1 MSNPSIRLQFTP
13 AAVEHIQAKLRSA
26 AQTSPPV
33 FRLSMRKYGC
43 NGYAFLPEI
52 VETAEPDD
60 LPCETD
66 APFAVFLD
74 PHYAKLLNGTMI
86 DYVVKSLGCAQLI
99 FQNPN
104 IDGECGCGES
114 VNFKKSVMDNNHE

>member
-1 MSNPSIRLQFTP
+1 MLDPVILQFTP
-13 AAVEHIQAKLRSA
+13 AAVAHIQTKLRA
-26 AQTSPPV
+26 ATDDHPQV

-52 VETAEPDD
+52 VEAAGPDD
-60 LPCETD
+60 LRCACD
-66 APFAVFLD
+66 VPFAVVID
-74 PHYAKLLNGTMI
+74 PQYAKLLNGTLI

-99 FQNPN
+99 FQNPH

-114 VNFKKSVMDNNHE
+114 VNFKMDDAHE

>member
-1 MSNPSIRLQFTP
+1 MSDPVILQFTP
-13 AAVEHIQAKLRSA
+13 AAVAHIQAKLNSA
-26 AQTSPPV
+26 EKIGPHV

-52 VETAEPDD
+52 VDTAEADD
-60 LPCETD
+60 LRCVCD
-66 APFAVFLD
+66 APFPVFID
-74 PHYAKLLNGTMI
+74 SRYAKRLNGTLI

-104 IDGECGCGES
+104 IEGECGCGES
-114 VNFKKSVMDNNHE
+114 VNFKTDDAHE